1 MYILGAL
8 DLFLFLALLIPIL
21 YVGAFSIASSLRT
34 RKTPV
39 SGGMP
44 FRKYLVLFPAYKED
58 AVIISSVQSFFKQN
72 YPHEF
77 YHLIVISDQMQPET
91 NRYLSETG
99 AEVLLADYDNSSKT
113 KALRMAMLHTEAQA
127 GTYDYVVIMDADNL
141 TEPTFLQQINEA
153 FAPGG
158 RTKALQAHR
167 IAKNINTDIALLDAV
182 SEEINNSIFR
192 KGHNRLGLS
201 ASLIGSGMVF
211 DYEWF
216 KKAIFT
222 VGHVGF
228 DKQLEFRLRSE
239 RIYIQYMEDIYVPDE
254 KIQKMTHFNTQR
266 RRWIATQAVNLLSGI
281 KQFPG
286 AVASRN
292 LDVLNTVVQWMFPPR
307 LILLGL
313 TFLIACIWTCVQPA
327 LSYKW
332 WGLCGTFILLLLNAI
347 PRHLI
352 NRRLWKAVIH
362 LPVLFF
368 IMFINLFRVKGADKR
383 FIHTEHTI

>member
-8 DLFLFLALLIPIL
+8 DLFLFLALLIPII
-21 YVGAFSIASSLRT
+21 YVGAFSIASSLRAK
-34 RKTPV
+34 KTPV
-39 SGGMP
+39 SGEAP
-44 FRKYLVLFPAYKED
+44 LRSYLVLFPAYKED
-58 AVIISSVQSFFKQN
+58 AVIVSSVQTFFKQN
-72 YPHEF
+72 YPRDC
-77 YHLIVISDQMQPET
+77 YHLIVISDQMEPET
-91 NRYLSETG
+91 NRYLCEAG
-99 AEVLLADYDNSSKT
+99 AEVILADYENSSKT
-113 KALRMAMLHTEAQA
+113 KALRMAMLHTETQPKA
-127 GTYDYVVIMDADNL
+127 YDYVVIMDADNL
-141 TEPTFLQQINEA
+141 TEPTFLQQVNEA
-153 FAPGG
+153 FATGYGP
-158 RTKALQAHR
+158 KALQAHR

-216 KKAIFT
+216 KQTIFT

-239 RIYIQYMEDIYVPDE
+239 RIYIQYMEKIYVLDE

-281 KQFPG
+281 KHFPG
-286 AVASRN
+286 AIASRN

-313 TFLIACIWTCVQPA
+313 TFLIACTGTLVQPA

-332 WGLCGTFILLLLNAI
+332 WGLCLAFILLLFNAI

-352 NRRLWKAVIH
+352 NRHLLKAVIH
-362 LPVLFF
+362 LPLLFS

>member
-1 MYILGAL
+1 MYILETL
-8 DLFLFLALLIPIL
+8 DIFVFLALLIPVL
-21 YVGAFSIASSLRT
+21 YVGAFSVASSFRT
-34 RKTPV
+34 QKAPV
-39 SGGMP
+39 PDGIP
-44 FRKYLVLFPAYKED
+44 LYKYMVLFPAYKED
-58 AVIISSVQSFFKQN
+58 TVIISSVQTFFKQN
-72 YPHEF
+72 YPRDF

-91 NRYLSETG
+91 NRQLAATG
-99 AEVLLADYDNSSKT
+99 AEVILADYENSSKT
-113 KALRMAMLHTEAQA
+113 KALRMAILHTEAQPE
-127 GTYDYVVIMDADNL
+127 TYDFVVIMDADNL
-141 TEPTFLQQINEA
+141 TEPSFLQQVNAA

-158 RTKALQAHR
+158 KPKALQAHR
-167 IAKNINTDIALLDAV
+167 TAKNINTDIALLDAV

-211 DYEWF
+211 NYDWF
-216 KKAIFT
+216 KKTIFT

-254 KIQKMTHFNTQR
+254 KIQKMTHFNSQR

-286 AVASRN
+286 AVAARN

-313 TFLIACIWTCVQPA
+313 TFLVACIWTFVQPA

-332 WGLCGTFILLLLNAI
+332 WGLCLAFILLLLNAI

-352 NRRLWKAVIH
+352 NRRLLKAVIH
-362 LPVLFF
+362 LPVLFS
-368 IMFINLFRVKGADKR
+368 IMFINLFRVKGADKK

>member
-1 MYILGAL
+1 MDILETL
-8 DLFLFLALLIPIL
+8 DIFLFFALLIPII
-21 YVGAFSIASSLRT
+21 YIGAFSVASSFRT
-34 RKTPV
+34 PKTPV
-39 SGGMP
+39 TDGIP
-44 FRKYLVLFPAYKED
+44 LRRYLVLFPAYKED
-58 AVIISSVQSFFKQN
+58 AVIVSSVRTFFKQN
-72 YPHEF
+72 YPRDL
-77 YHLIVISDQMQPET
+77 YHILVISDHMQPET
-91 NRYLSETG
+91 DRYLSEAG
-99 AEVLLADYDNSSKT
+99 AEIILADYENSSKT
-113 KALRMAMLHTEAQA
+113 KALRMAMLHTEAQSEN
-127 GTYDYVVIMDADNL
+127 YDFVVIMDADNL
-141 TEPTFLQQINEA
+141 TEPSFLQQANEA
-153 FAPGG
+153 FVPGC
-158 RTKALQAHR
+158 RPKALQAHR

-211 DYEWF
+211 DYDWF
-216 KKAIFT
+216 KKTIFN

-239 RIYIQYMEDIYVPDE
+239 RIYIQYMEDMYVPDE

-281 KQFPG
+281 KQFPS
-286 AVASRN
+286 AIAARN

-313 TFLIACIWTCVQPA
+313 IFLAACAWTFMQPA

-332 WGLCGTFILLLLNAI
+332 WGLCLAFILLLLNAI

-352 NRRLWKAVIH
+352 NRHLLKAVIH
-362 LPVLFF
+362 LPVLFS
-368 IMFINLFRVKGADKR
+368 IMFINLFRVKGADKK